1 MCDMKS
7 VKSIFINQKGMI
19 TIPAELRKKFNLT
32 AGSEVAVVELEGN
45 IVIVP
50 LQDIETTRKI
60 SLKDMVKS
68 IDESHEE
75 ELKLEQ

>member
-1 MCDMKS
+1 MKS